1 MKNTKAVGN
10 IGEQIAAEYLEDY
23 GYTVIERN
31 AVYGGCEG
39 DIISECYAD
48 ENGEIM
54 PRVKNGNGASSLLS
68 KLVKSN
74 KKKYN
79 RIIVFCE
86 VKTRY
91 GEEYGSG
98 LEAVTPYKIGRYITA
113 AKAYC
118 AQKRLM
124 NEDVRFDVIEVG
136 DSGVVHIKDA
146 FTENDA
152 KYPKNLH

>member
-1 MKNTKAVGN
+1 MKNTKAIGN
-10 IGEQIAAEYLEDY
+10 IGEHIAAEYLADN

-31 AVYGGCEG
+31 AVYGGAEV
-39 DIISECYAD
+39 DIISECYTD

-54 PRVKNGNGASSLLS
+54 SRVKSKNGVSSLFS

-74 KKKYN
+74 KKYN
-79 RIIVFCE
+79 RTIVFCE

-91 GEEYGSG
+91 GEEYGTG

-113 AKAYC
+113 AKAYR
-118 AQKRLM
+118 AQKRLA
-124 NEDVRFDVIEVG
+124 NEDVRFDVIEVS
-136 DSGVVHIKDA
+136 DRGVSHVVGA

-152 KYPKNLH
+152 RYPRSYR